1 MNISAIAY
9 SVSSFL
15 ANVTCCITIPSLKKV
30 FVSCIFVT
38 IVATIIKLY
47 NYDLQY
53 YNRLCDMQSSNQCT
67 YYLNYIALS

>member
-38 IVATIIKLY
+38 IVATIIKVY

-53 YNRLCDMQSSNQCT
+53 LIDFAICKAQICV
-67 YYLNYIALS
+67 LII

>member
-1 MNISAIAY
+1 MNISAIAH

-53 YNRLCDMQSSNQCT
+53 LIDFAICKAQISV
-67 YYLNYIALS
+67 LII